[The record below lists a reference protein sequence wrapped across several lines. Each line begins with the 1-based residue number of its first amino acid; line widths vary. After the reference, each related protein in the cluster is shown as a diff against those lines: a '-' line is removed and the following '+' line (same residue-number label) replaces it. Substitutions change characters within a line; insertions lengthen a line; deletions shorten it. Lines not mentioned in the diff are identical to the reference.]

1 MRIAIILAALLVL
14 AAPAI
19 AKDPNDRM
27 WVALKSVECGNIRV
41 VIWRE
46 VDDPTDYYATREFRV
61 NGTFLRVKG
70 NFIYNDDAGKAF
82 LNGKRCKEVR

>member
-1 MRIAIILAALLVL
+1 MKRAPTPIILAALLVL
-14 AAPAI
+14 ATPAI
-19 AKDPNDRM
+19 AKNPEDRM
-27 WVALKSVECGNIRV
+27 WMAQCGNMRV

-70 NFIYNDDAGKAF
+70 DFIYSADTGETS
-82 LNGKRCKEVR
+82 LNGKRCKDIR